1 MSPNRGFVSLRVDPP
16 CGIREDRSRLC
27 AYEVG
32 KPQCVI
38 QVDGRLRCWGKSG
51 SDGPTPDPEEFPFG
65 EQRFVAVSDGSFVC
79 AIRVDRT
86 LACTAYGYEFP
97 SWVVPGG
104 EFVAVSAGRPHMCG
118 VRVGGALACWRHPYY
133 DDPSAVLSPPAGRF
147 TSVSVGSWF
156 ACGVRSGG
164 RVECWGDYDDEED
177 NSGQSPPA
185 GWFESVAV
193 AGFFSCGLRVD
204 GEVECWGLRRDPEH
218 RWPGWN
224 ADGGLWPQGPFTA
237 LGVGSYLDAICAL
250 RVGGEFVCWND
261 GSATHRAPQGAFV
274 ALDAGLVATCGLR
287 PGGEAVCWGFDEG
300 WERQHTVARPL
311 DWDIPA
317 GPFTAISVGDR
328 YACALRPG
336 GEAACW
342 GHGKSRKSRG
352 GVAERETLAEREI
365 RRRLQPPPGPFVA
378 ISAGYNYTCGLRPG
392 GEAACWGLAG
402 TYSERELADP
412 PPGPFVAISAGERR
426 ADDHACGL
434 RPDDTAVCW
443 DTHTGEQTTLDGSY
457 ASLTGGH
464 GYQGYAC
471 GLRPDGR
478 FACADADNP
487 LAADAPHKT
496 FRSVAA
502 TLRGAH
508 ACGLDFGGEL
518 TCWGVGSWHEPAPP
532 GPFTAVT
539 VGRDHSCG
547 LRADGTAECWT
558 PHWPPGADPVY
569 PAATPA
575 APAPG

>member
-1 MSPNRGFVSLRVDPP
+1 MSSRPGWFPGVSSWRCRRVARTCAG
-16 CGIREDRSRLC
+16 CG
-27 AYEVG
+27 
-32 KPQCVI
+32 
-38 QVDGRLRCWGKSG
+38 W
-51 SDGPTPDPEEFPFG
+51 
-65 EQRFVAVSDGSFVC
+65 AV
-79 AIRVDRT
+79 R
-86 LACTAYGYEFP
+86 
-97 SWVVPGG
+97 W
-104 EFVAVSAGRPHMCG
+104 
-118 VRVGGALACWRHPYY
+118 RVGATPITTTLRRCCRRRR
-133 DDPSAVLSPPAGRF
+133 AGSRRCRW
-147 TSVSVGSWF
+147 GSWF

-164 RVECWGDYDDEED
+164 RVECWGDYEDEED
-177 NSGQSPPA
+177 NSGQSPPP

-443 DTHTGEQTTLDGSY
+443 DNPHRRTDHPRWFLRVAHRRSRIPRVRLWVAPRRSVRLRGCRQPPRRRRPTQNVPVRRGHPQRGSR
-457 ASLTGGH
+457 LRL
-464 GYQGYAC
+464 
-471 GLRPDGR
+471 GLRRRTHLLGSWLLARARPTRAVHRCDR
-478 FACADADNP
+478 RPRPLLWAARRRHSRMLDTP
-487 LAADAPHKT
+487 LAPRRRPRLPGSHP
-496 FRSVAA
+496 S
-502 TLRGAH
+502 GA
-508 ACGLDFGGEL
+508 CS
-518 TCWGVGSWHEPAPP
+518 GVMW
-532 GPFTAVT
+532 
-539 VGRDHSCG
+539 
-547 LRADGTAECWT
+547 
-558 PHWPPGADPVY
+558 
-569 PAATPA
+569 
-575 APAPG
+575 